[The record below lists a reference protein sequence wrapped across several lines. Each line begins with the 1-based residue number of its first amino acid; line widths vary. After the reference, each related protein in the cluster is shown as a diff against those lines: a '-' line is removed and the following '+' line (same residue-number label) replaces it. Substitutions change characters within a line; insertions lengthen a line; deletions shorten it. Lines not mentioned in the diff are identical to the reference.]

1 MLHQTAAIALGRQ
14 SAQATAAASYVRGR
28 VTSSRVSPRYD
39 RTDNTGEHTGVHER
53 PTSRQSTAIRNGY
66 AEDFSFTSRLYPL
79 MLPHALMMAGFTCS
93 TAAVGGG
100 DYDHTLTLAAAAS
113 QTYGSVLHSLGEGGS
128 RFTRRI
134 ADAKL
139 SQLQFTANKQGITYT
154 GTGMGISQA
163 TASGSETVTAELDYL
178 ISAYDGSWT
187 VTSND
192 ITANTLGTPQGLTVT
207 IDNPLQDT
215 DQALATMSRANLV
228 STGIAIGGT
237 ASGLTFSEAILRE
250 WNYGAAAGTTL
261 NQAIPVSQL
270 SWVWR
275 SPAEIPLV
283 SGHYFTVTWTIP
295 ITQGFMQPVDIT
307 GGGRILY
314 DLQWEMT
321 DAIAT
326 APITIV
332 VRNNKS
338 SYAAD

>member
-28 VTSSRVSPRYD
+28 TTSSRVAPRYD

-79 MLPHALMMAGFTCS
+79 MIPHALMMAGFACTS
-93 TAAVGGG
+93 AAVGGG
-100 DYDHTLTLAAAAS
+100 SYTHTMTLAAAAS
-113 QTYGSVLHSLGEGGS
+113 QTYGSVLHALGEGGS
-128 RFTRRI
+128 RFTRKI

-139 SQLQFTANKQGITYT
+139 SQLQFTANKQGVSYT

-163 TASGSETVTAELDYL
+163 TASGSETETAELDYL
-178 ISAYDGSWT
+178 MSAYNGSWT
-187 VTSND
+187 VTSSD
-192 ITANTLGTPQGLTVT
+192 VTANTLGTPQGLTVT

-215 DQALATMSRANLV
+215 DQALASMARANLV
-228 STGIAIGGT
+228 STGINISGT
-237 ASGLTFSEAILRE
+237 ATGLTFSEAILRE
-250 WNYGAAAGTTL
+250 WNYGSSSGTALSRT
-261 NQAIPVSQL
+261 IPVSQL
-270 SWVWR
+270 SWVWQ
-275 SPAEIPLV
+275 SPAEIPSV
-283 SGHYFTVTWTIP
+283 SGVYFKMTWTIP

-321 DAIAT
+321 DAIST

-332 VRNNKS
+332 VENNKS
-338 SYAAD
+338 AYTAD